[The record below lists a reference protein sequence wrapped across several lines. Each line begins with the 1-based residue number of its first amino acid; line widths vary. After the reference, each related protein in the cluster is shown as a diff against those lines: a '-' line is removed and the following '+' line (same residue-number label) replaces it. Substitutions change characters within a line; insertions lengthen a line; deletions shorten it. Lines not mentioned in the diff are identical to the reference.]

1 MKPQAYS
8 IGVSKVSLPP
18 HIVASQ
24 LKNLTPVG
32 TAMRK
37 VKKLKKGRYTA
48 PVVNMWCAQ
57 TVKPSAPMAAVAS
70 TKAL

>member
-1 MKPQAYS
+1 MKPTAYS
-8 IGVSKVSLPP
+8 MGVSKRRWPP

-37 VKKLKKGRYTA
+37 VKKPKKGR
-48 PVVNMWCAQ
+48 
-57 TVKPSAPMAAVAS
+57 
-70 TKAL
+70 

>member
-1 MKPQAYS
+1 M
-8 IGVSKVSLPP
+8 
-18 HIVASQ
+18 VASQ

-37 VKKLKKGRYTA
+37 VKKAKKGRYTA
-48 PVVNMWCAQ
+48 PVVNMWWAQ
-57 TVKPSAPMAAVAS
+57 TVKPRAPMAAVAK